1 MWGIFPMALHS
12 FWPVDLLA
20 GTPHMLTLPKAFM
33 RGSAELDSQ
42 NPSATDGGGGGKGAG
57 LTYKR

>member
-1 MWGIFPMALHS
+1 MALHS

-42 NPSATDGGGGGKGAG
+42 NPLATDGGGDGKGAG
-57 LTYKR
+57 LTYKC